1 MLVSLSEPGGGGGG
15 GAQLVVLRVMS
26 VLWAAHLCI

>member
-1 MLVSLSEPGGGGGG
+1 MLVSLSERGGGGGV
-15 GAQLVVLRVMS
+15 GAQLMVLCVMS